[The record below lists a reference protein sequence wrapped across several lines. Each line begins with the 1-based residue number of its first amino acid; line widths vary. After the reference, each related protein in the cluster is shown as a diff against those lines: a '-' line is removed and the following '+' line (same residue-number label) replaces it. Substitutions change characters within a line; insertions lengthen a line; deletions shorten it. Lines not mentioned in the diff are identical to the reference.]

1 MSQHL
6 WRAATLSLLLL
17 GFVACVDTE
26 GRKNAAA
33 QATSSCMLC
42 HNGSKITD
50 YAGPGIP
57 DPHPFPGAEEIACVT
72 CHGGNPGG
80 NDKSD
85 SHVPPPPEIGDRQ
98 NLIENRHAYFNRL
111 TLTGIDKFPNYEVD
125 GQIYTGLDY
134 LQFVNPGDLR
144 VVTKERGCGQCH
156 QSHADCVAGSP
167 LATEA
172 GIFSGALYAI
182 GEESKLGAN
191 TGHENTESDMAFR
204 AVRDAD
210 FDPLIVGSVA
220 RLIEFPVYAGLFNES
235 PESMRNNEAFDVA
248 NINTQQNADGTVKSG
263 SELAKIYHEQIAFT
277 CGDCHLGS
285 AGANN
290 RYGDFRSSGC
300 TACHMPYSLDG
311 RSRSLD
317 PNVNREEPVDPDQI
331 REPERSHI
339 RAHQIVSVAKTLS
352 NGHELKG
359 MDDYTCAG
367 CHQGSNRTVMQ
378 YWGIRLD
385 QNEDLRR
392 GFQYPYQPERRFWQG
407 TRNDPRLFDPVVNNR
422 TFNGRD
428 GDQYIEHEDYDGDG
442 RDDTPADVHY
452 EAGMGCIDCHGS
464 VDLHGGNVK
473 NPADRRIV
481 SRMEHAVQVSC
492 EDCHGSTTGYAATV
506 PGTAF
511 NGQSATLAV
520 DGKGNLIDHV
530 IREAD
535 GNFYLYS
542 RLTGKRHF
550 VVQTRDTVVDSGATN
565 PMTQQPVY
573 SKMASFA
580 MGRDDGAAATGIGPD
595 QGGPHS
601 GFAHSDTMN
610 CASCHAAWTNTCMG
624 CHLEGEYNTGNN
636 FSNING
642 KRIVYRE
649 RFAEFV
655 YQSPVFFQLG
665 VNARNRI
672 TQVSSNTKM
681 FYRWKD
687 RAGKRTRVYAFT
699 DRNASGNNPAAPFPS
714 MGHNAIMA
722 HSIRG
727 KVNPTDEGPRY
738 CVACHLTDKGLA
750 DYGTAY
756 DEFRTAMANNQYNL
770 LKFDE
775 LKLHFGQNPGN
786 RLNSPLWVHMVAG
799 LGSGLFLFNKD
810 GGAVNDLDQNRNRF
824 GSFDPLANNEDRR
837 SPKEQFD
844 ITKAFFNLD
853 RTVDLS
859 GRAQGSSNHFLLNP
873 GVNFR
878 DGALNPNL
886 AGPLG
891 LTRVRRLTDPTP
903 GVGIVLVAWVDA
915 DGVANPAADTIL
927 NPPPPAT
934 LK

>member
-1 MSQHL
+1 
-6 WRAATLSLLLL
+6 
-17 GFVACVDTE
+17 
-26 GRKNAAA
+26 
-33 QATSSCMLC
+33 MLC
-42 HNGSKITD
+42 HNGSNAQN
-50 YAGPGIP
+50 YAGPGIT
-57 DPHPFPGAEEIACVT
+57 DPHPFPGAQNLTCTI
-72 CHGGNPGG
+72 CHGGNPKGQ
-80 NDKSD
+80 DKGS
-85 SHVPPPPEIGDRQ
+85 SHVPPPPQVGDRQ
-98 NLIENRHAYFNRL
+98 FQVNNREAHFNKL
-111 TLTGIDKFPNYEVD
+111 TLTGLDQYPDYTVN
-125 GQIYTGLDY
+125 GQSYTALDY

-144 VVTKERGCGQCH
+144 VVTKGRSCGGCH
-156 QSHADCVAGSP
+156 QDHSDVVAASP
-167 LATEA
+167 LATST
-172 GIFSGALYAI
+172 GIFSGATYAAGLENAVPGSRGLYEDTAADT
-182 GEESKLGAN
+182 S
-191 TGHENTESDMAFR
+191 FR
-204 AVRDAD
+204 AVQDQS
-210 FDPLIVGSVA
+210 FDPALKGTVA
-220 RLIEFPVYAGLFNES
+220 ELIEFPVHSVRNQPGIHGNEDYDADNQDGHILADN
-235 PESMRNNEAFDVA
+235 RVA
-248 NINTQQNADGTVKSG
+248 TDST
-263 SELAKIYHEQIAFT
+263 LAHLYQEQVAFT

-290 RYGDFRSSGC
+290 RYGDFRGSGC

-311 RSRSLD
+311 RARHSD
-317 PNVNREEPVDPDQI
+317 PNVNREEPFDPDDLDP
-331 REPERSHI
+331 PERPHI
-339 RAHQIVSVAKTLS
+339 RAHRIVSAKQTLS
-352 NGHELKG
+352 NGTQVEG
-359 MDDYTCAG
+359 IDDYACAG